1 MEKAKKLD
9 SKSRLTKSKWEWA
22 VVTNPFPQVLKLI
35 TDYVTLMA

>member
-22 VVTNPFPQVLKLI
+22 VTNPFPQVLKLI